1 MSGKMLVPQG
11 LVDEELE
18 LELEYQGLVD
28 EELELELGYQEG
40 LVPMQVEH
48 QEEAG
53 MERSKHLR
61 ALLPLHLHHP
71 LH

>member
-1 MSGKMLVPQG
+1 MLAPQG
-11 LVDEELE
+11 LL
-18 LELEYQGLVD
+18 D

-53 MERSKHLR
+53 MERSPPPPPTVETGVGAGAGAGTGDVPPK
-61 ALLPLHLHHP
+61 
-71 LH
+71 